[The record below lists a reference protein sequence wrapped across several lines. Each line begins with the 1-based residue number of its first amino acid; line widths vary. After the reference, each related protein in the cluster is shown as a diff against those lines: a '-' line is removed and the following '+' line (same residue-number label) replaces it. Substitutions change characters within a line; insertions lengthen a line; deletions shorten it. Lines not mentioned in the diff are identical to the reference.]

1 MRPLRRP
8 PLDLL
13 AGEVTATLG
22 TERVTV
28 DTILSAVPDAVWA
41 LPDAELNAAVREA
54 CRYDPLLFALW
65 YLGHHLADESTGGQI
80 SFSEFHVGL
89 ARRALEWI
97 GPTPPPRTQRH
108 ADMAPRESGKSTWK
122 FTILPLWAAAYGH
135 LKFIASFA
143 DSGPQAEMH
152 LATFKRELDGN
163 ERIRSDFPDLCA
175 PGRLRGVSDSDT
187 KGMYIA
193 RSGFVFAA
201 RGIDAKT
208 LGMKVGARRPDMIL
222 LDDIEPNEANYSL
235 YQKDQRL
242 STLLDAILPLAIHA
256 RVELSGTTT
265 MPGSI
270 VHDLVR
276 SVTEPDETPA
286 AWVTDSWFQ
295 VHHHL
300 PFTQDEHGQ
309 DVSVWPEKW
318 PTDYLLSIRHTR
330 GFSLNYLNDPMAA
343 DGAYWCAD
351 DIAHGSTF
359 PAALTL
365 LCLDPAVTTKE
376 KSDFTGVAVVSGN
389 KAVDVGRDEKGRV
402 IRAAKARVEFAAQVK
417 LAPGAPLRDYCLRL
431 LETFPEVGGII
442 VETNNGADVWQVS
455 VLHGMPVKV
464 LPTWSDAPKE
474 ERAAA
479 CLAKYQ
485 RGRVEHA
492 RPLPVAEAQMIG
504 FPRGHDDIVDAIG
517 SGVRYFIPDETPRR
531 RRKSTSHTYAGQ

>member
-1 MRPLRRP
+1 MTTEA
-8 PLDLL
+8 LL
-13 AGEVTATLG
+13 GPVP
-22 TERVTV
+22 RVTV
-28 DTILSAVPDAVWA
+28 DSILSSVPEEVWA
-41 LPDAELNAAVREA
+41 LPGAELNAAVREA

-65 YLGHHLADESTGGQI
+65 YLGHHLADESTGGAI
-80 SFSEFHVGL
+80 SFSGFHVSL

-108 ADMAPRESGKSTWK
+108 ADVAPRESGKSTWK

-135 LKFIASFA
+135 LGFIASFA

-163 ERIRSDFPDLCA
+163 ERLRHDFPDLCT
-175 PGRLRGVSDSDT
+175 PGKLRGVSDSDT

-193 RSGFVFAA
+193 KSGFVFAA

-208 LGMKVGARRPDMIL
+208 LGMKVGSKRPDMIL
-222 LDDIEPNEANYSL
+222 LDDIEPNGANYSD

-242 STLLDAILPLAIHA
+242 DTLLNAILPLAIHA

-265 MPGSI
+265 MPNSI

-276 SVTEPDETPA
+276 SVTEPDEVPA
-286 AWVTDSWFQ
+286 AWVLDELFQ
-295 VHHHL
+295 VHHHG
-300 PFTQDEHGQ
+300 PFTQDEMGQ

-318 PTDYLLSIRHTR
+318 PTEYLLSIRHTR
-330 GFSLNYLNDPMAA
+330 GFSLNYLNDPMAV

-351 DIAHGSTF
+351 DIAHSSTF
-359 PAALTL
+359 PASLTL

-376 KSDFTGVAVVSGN
+376 KSDYTGVAVVAGN
-389 KAVDVGRDEKGRV
+389 KAVEVGRDEKGRAV
-402 IRAAKARVEFAAQVK
+402 RAAKVRVEFAAQIKV
-417 LAPGAPLRDYCLRL
+417 APGAPLRDYCLRL
-431 LETFPEVGGII
+431 LETFPAIGGII

-455 VLHGMPVKV
+455 VLHDMPVKV

-485 RGRVEHA
+485 RGLVEHA
-492 RPLPVAEAQMIG
+492 RPLPVAEAQMLG

-517 SGVRYFIPDETPRR
+517 SGVRYFIPDEAPRR